1 MAQKAA
7 PGDLV
12 IRCHFEIAQ
21 QAADI
26 DDDAVGNFV
35 FRHAAVHGDDVVRA
49 ALVNAGD
56 DASGTRGTEC
66 GLYLVAVMVGVLHAD
81 DGLYAA
87 EFAEQADARALLVR
101 ELFLIIEVL
110 QLAAA
115 ALFAVRTARFV
126 LCAFHFYMSFRS
138 LNRF

>member
-1 MAQKAA
+1 MAQKAT
-7 PGDLV
+7 PGNFV

-26 DDDAVGNFV
+26 DDDAVGYFV

-56 DASGTRGTEC
+56 DASGTRGAEC
-66 GLYLVAVMVGVLHAD
+66 GLHLVAVVVGVPHAD

-87 EFAEQADARALLVR
+87 EFAEQADARALLMR
-101 ELFLIIEVL
+101 ELFVVIEVL

-126 LCAFHFYMSFRS
+126 CVFSIFMRSFRS
-138 LNRF
+138 

>member
-1 MAQKAA
+1 
-7 PGDLV
+7 
-12 IRCHFEIAQ
+12 
-21 QAADI
+21 
-26 DDDAVGNFV
+26 
-35 FRHAAVHGDDVVRA
+35 
-49 ALVNAGD
+49 
-56 DASGTRGTEC
+56 
-66 GLYLVAVMVGVLHAD
+66 MVGVLHAD

-115 ALFAVRTARFV
+115 ALFAVRAARFV